1 METICAGDKIKS
13 MKTAQEGTVIDVR
26 KNGNGGYIIAMK
38 PSNGGDVIV
47 LYSEQDII
55 VPS

>member
-1 METICAGDKIKS
+1 METIRVGDKIRTIKS
-13 MKTAQEGTVIDVR
+13 GREGTVIDVR
-26 KNGNGGYIIAMK
+26 KNGNGGYIIAMR
-38 PSNGGDVIV
+38 PSNSCDVIV